1 METNWQ
7 KSWIALAIGLALIW
21 AHPVVAADPAWP
33 SSGGDSLFVLAGAED
48 DEDDEAEVKPE
59 GKAPRTRQDPRTMS
73 QAEWQAIAQ
82 RVSMNLHLLGIQLGA
97 TPQELAI
104 LVPTFTQEYLRAFQ
118 FALLQGANKQTADI
132 LATQH
137 IFAQIQ
143 QLAARSGGGG
153 QRGDGCVYT
162 RGGSMCSGSDGFL
175 GFSFR

>member
-1 METNWQ
+1 MTINWR
-7 KSWIALAIGLALIW
+7 KIGIELAITLTVIW
-21 AHPVVAADPAWP
+21 APPVVAADQAWP
-33 SSGGDSLFVLAGAED
+33 GSGPGSLFVLAGHED
-48 DEDDEAEVKPE
+48 DEDDEAEVRPE
-59 GKAPRTRQDPRTMS
+59 RRDPRTRQDPRTMT

-82 RVSMNLHLLGIQLGA
+82 KVSMNLHLLGIQLGA

-118 FALLQGANKQTADI
+118 FALLQGANKQQADI

-143 QLAARSGGGG
+143 QLAARSGAGG
-153 QRGDGCVYT
+153 QGGDGCFYT